1 MAVKEKILVVDDE
14 PSIRKYLQTLLEVDG
29 FDVETVGSGKEVI
42 AKVSDGERP
51 DLIILDVLMP
61 ELNGIETL
69 KELLQLDRT
78 LNVIMLSCSNEVGT
92 VVEAIRIGAHD
103 YLTKPFEKSDL
114 DAAML
119 KSRQKKHLTQE
130 NQALRDYCDQVTE
143 DLSFLAASP
152 QMVRIRQQILQIAP
166 VDVPVFI
173 CGESGVGKEVV
184 ARMIHLRSKR
194 RNQPFVK
201 VNCAALPGE
210 LLESELFGFE
220 QGAFTGAV
228 RAKPGKFELANKG
241 TIFLDEIAEMSTH
254 LQAKLLH
261 VLQDHQYSRL
271 GGRHLIETDVRVL
284 AATNVDVQDAMKTG
298 RFREDLYYRLNVL
311 SILVPPLRERAA
323 EIPLLFR
330 HFLDKYSEKF
340 GKPAVAPSKHLLD
353 AAANYPWP
361 GNLREL
367 ENFVKRYVILED
379 DEGSLRELIE
389 MSSAQ
394 TTHVAAA
401 RSSHPAGTGI
411 EGLGARVERRSGD
424 GSDRRRSG
432 KDALVP
438 QGRRED
444 AGHQLQSAAVQDAPV
459 QPGHPTDAPH
469 GCGKGCRERS
479 RCRRRSDAGGRY
491 SRGVSERQA
500 PLRTVIGARRKFHG
514 AAPVLGVAFLENAL

>member
-1 MAVKEKILVVDDE
+1 MAVKERILVVDDE

-29 FDVETVGSGKEVI
+29 FEVEVVSSGKDALE
-42 AKVSDGERP
+42 KVKKGDRP
-51 DLIILDVLMP
+51 DFIILDVLMP
-61 ELNGIETL
+61 EMNGIETL
-69 KELLQLDRT
+69 KELMQIDRS

-103 YLTKPFEKSDL
+103 YLTKPFEKTEL

-119 KSRQKKHLTQE
+119 KSRQKKQLATE

-210 LLESELFGFE
+210 LLESELFGFD

-228 RAKPGKFELANKG
+228 RSKPGKFELANKG

-271 GGRHLIETDVRVL
+271 GGRHMVETDVRVL
-284 AATNVDVQDAMKTG
+284 AATNIDVHEAMKSG

-311 SILVPPLRERAA
+311 SINVPPLRERTT
-323 EIPLLFR
+323 EIPLLFQ
-330 HFLDKYSEKF
+330 HFLQKYSEKY
-340 GKPAVAPSKHLLD
+340 GKPGQPPSKHLLD
-353 AAANYPWP
+353 AAVSYPWP

-379 DEGSLRELIE
+379 DEGSLRELVE
-389 MSSAQ
+389 MSSARQ
-394 TTHVAAA
+394 RTSPLDQPAAPKEQGLKALVRGLKDEAEMEAIADALERTRWCRKDAAKMLGISYKALLYKMRQFNLDTPRTRKSAAA
-401 RSSHPAGTGI
+401 AGAEETT
-411 EGLGARVERRSGD
+411 S
-424 GSDRRRSG
+424 
-432 KDALVP
+432 
-438 QGRRED
+438 
-444 AGHQLQSAAVQDAPV
+444 PV
-459 QPGHPTDAPH
+459 GM
-469 GCGKGCRERS
+469 
-479 RCRRRSDAGGRY
+479 
-491 SRGVSERQA
+491 RQA
-500 PLRTVIGARRKFHG
+500 
-514 AAPVLGVAFLENAL
+514 